1 MPNQVQL
8 DPNGPIPTID
18 LTFGFA
24 QFAKFRIFLWDQN
37 GQNPQQLTLGSNL
50 PGSPHTFS
58 IGVAANQLAGRFIT
72 WDALI
77 ASPTG
82 GPGQQYSMT
91 AVFSQ
96 NGSIIQNGVFTRA
109 GKLDGAAVDMDQA
122 KFA

>member
-1 MPNQVQL
+1 MPNQVKL
-8 DPNGPIPTID
+8 DPTGGTPSID

-37 GQNPQQLTLGSNL
+37 GQNPQEITHGSNL

-58 IGVAANQLAGRFIT
+58 ISVPANQLAGRYMT

-91 AVFSQ
+91 AIF
-96 NGSIIQNGVFTRA
+96 IQNGKEIQNATFTRA
-109 GKLDGAAVDMDQA
+109 GQLDGAAVDMDQA
-122 KFA
+122 QFV

>member
-1 MPNQVQL
+1 MANQVQL
-8 DPNGPIPTID
+8 DPNGGVPSID

-37 GQNPQQLTLGSNL
+37 AQNPQEIAHGSNL

-58 IGVAANQLAGRFIT
+58 IGVPANQLAGRFVT

-82 GPGQQYSMT
+82 GSGQQYSMT

-96 NGSIIQNGVFTRA
+96 DGNIIQGAVFTRA
-109 GKLDGAAVDMDQA
+109 GQLDGAAVDMDQA
-122 KFA
+122 QFV

>member
-1 MPNQVQL
+1 MPNQVTL
-8 DPNGPIPTID
+8 DPAGGTPSID
-18 LTFGFA
+18 LTFGFG

-37 GQNPQQLTLGSNL
+37 GQNPEEITHGSNL
-50 PGSPHTFS
+50 PGSPQTFS
-58 IGVAANQLAGRFIT
+58 LSLPANQLIGRYMT

-96 NGSIIQNGVFTRA
+96 NGNVIQNATFTRS
-109 GKLDGAAVDMDQA
+109 GQLDGANVDMDQA
-122 KFA
+122 QFV

>member
-1 MPNQVQL
+1 MANQVQL
-8 DPNGPIPTID
+8 DPHGAVPSID
-18 LTFGFA
+18 ITFGFA

-37 GQNPQQLTLGSNL
+37 GQNPQEITHGSNL

-58 IGVAANQLAGRFIT
+58 IGVPANQLAGRFVT

-82 GPGQQYSMT
+82 GSGQQYSMT

-96 NGSIIQNGVFTRA
+96 NGTIIQNAVFTRA
-109 GKLDGAAVDMDQA
+109 GQLDGAAVDMDQA
-122 KFA
+122 QFV